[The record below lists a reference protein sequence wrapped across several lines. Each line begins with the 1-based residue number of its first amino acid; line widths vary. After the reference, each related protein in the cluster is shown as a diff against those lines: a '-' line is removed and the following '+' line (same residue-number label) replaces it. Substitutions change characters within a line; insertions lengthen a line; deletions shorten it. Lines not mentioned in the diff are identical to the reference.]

1 LLVDGNQ
8 VAKKSIPHSIPA
20 LMTIDETFDI
30 GSDTRT
36 TVDDSYKL
44 PFRFTGKI
52 DKLTYKLGP
61 TQMTNDEQRLIR
73 HALERARD

>member
-1 LLVDGNQ
+1 M
-8 VAKKSIPHSIPA
+8 A
-20 LMTIDETFDI
+20 IDETFDI

-61 TQMTNDEQRLIR
+61 TQMTSDEQKLMRY
-73 HALERARD
+73 ALERAKD

>member
-1 LLVDGNQ
+1 M
-8 VAKKSIPHSIPA
+8 A
-20 LMTIDETFDI
+20 IDETFDI

-36 TVDDSYKL
+36 AVDDSYKL

-61 TQMTNDEQRLIR
+61 SQMTENDQKLMR
-73 HALERARD
+73 HALERAKD